1 MMNLNNLK
9 PAEGSVHTKRRIGRG
24 QGSGKGGTSTRG
36 AKGAKA
42 RSGYSKKIGFEG
54 GQLPLQRRLPKFGFK
69 NFNRVEYKAVNLDT
83 IQALATAKNLEKVS
97 IEDLRSAHLIG
108 KRDLVKILGN
118 GQLTGKLS
126 VEANAFSKSAEKA
139 ITEAGGSAVKL

>member
-54 GQLPLQRRLPKFGFK
+54 GQMPLQRRLPKFGFK
-69 NFNRVEYKAVNLDT
+69 NFNRVEYKAINLDT

>member
-69 NFNRVEYKAVNLDT
+69 NFNRVEYKAINLDT